1 MNGSKPTKP
10 KKKKVNPYN
19 KPKKEKATSKYN
31 RPKPDPGVGIGKKE
45 INKPKRELVNPYD
58 SPKGSRKPKMMKG
71 GKIAM
76 SYNKGGLIQ
85 QD

>member
-1 MNGSKPTKP
+1 MEEKTKRKQRKAIVKKP
-10 KKKKVNPYN
+10 KRDPRKELTKKFERPKKEVKAIN
-19 KPKKEKATSKYN
+19 KPKKE
-31 RPKPDPGVGIGKKE
+31 
-45 INKPKRELVNPYD
+45 LVNPFIE
-58 SPKGSRKPKMMKG
+58 KKQPKMMKG